1 MLSDPQWRFEPS
13 LIDLARW
20 ADFLVVAC
28 AGGPGTHHLVSH
40 AVLRALG
47 PRAFL
52 VNIARGSVVDKKAL
66 VETLQSGQLDGA
78 ALDVFEMEPTVPQE
92 LLSMDNVVV
101 LLHIGSGTVETRQA
115 MVDLVLRNIRGFVE
129 YGQLQTEVA

>member
-1 MLSDPQWRFEPS
+1 M
-13 LIDLARW
+13 
-20 ADFLVVAC
+20 
-28 AGGPGTHHLVSH
+28 
-40 AVLRALG
+40 
-47 PRAFL
+47 
-52 VNIARGSVVDKKAL
+52 DKKAL